1 MVEQHPVVWAK
12 KKTAYRTVTDE
23 QGIRLEPS
31 GSPVLRVMASVFV
44 LSLAYFCAMFSVGLY
59 QDGGE
64 SDVES
69 PSVTGC
75 RESQTEILLGANPT
89 YCFDGTYSAA
99 IELTTSEDQHIRES
113 GEDQEYGGTYVS
125 EYRWEDVE
133 DSVVYGYVE
142 EGRYTCYR
150 YIPEFVLADDWVVGD
165 FANDFEYPGW
175 CGSAVENQDT
185 RVYEEGPHPYDDV
198 WMYAASDVGAMTT
211 FLNVHK
217 TTEDRTYHRLYV
229 AKSFVEWER
238 AEWGAEGEFPSEM
251 LICSVPLTLV
261 LLFAADTRRRVLVVD
276 RGAKS
281 IIRKRRGRFPSFSKT
296 WSDVDF
302 SATTVVRSVRE
313 KQHST
318 AATEDSPAEQ
328 WSTYHDGLNIVI
340 RHGHAQQHQK
350 MVLFF
355 EDGGDVN
362 VHGQTISAFMAAIGV
377 DFQQRGIQN
386 PSAEMFAKPTLQ
398 YLAEWHGVSKWDDD
412 TANVIIGWYYESDPH
427 FIEKYPQFE
436 EDPEFMLE
444 PHGTRPYKG
453 MYIRP
458 LYEGAGLVTVRST
471 EEAQR
476 LLDHVL
482 ALRDEETKKREK
494 EIQAEKATSG
504 DAVVEMEP
512 SEHPASTNK
521 GGPWGYGPTEEE
533 IPPSTVSKDD
543 ESTESAPMDSFWTR
557 DDSGNEGAE

>member
-12 KKTAYRTVTDE
+12 KKIAYRTVTDE

-31 GSPVLRVMASVFV
+31 DSPVLRVMASVFV
-44 LSLAYFCAMFSVGLY
+44 LSLAYFSAMFSVGLY

-125 EYRWEDVE
+125 EYRWEDVD

-142 EGRYTCYR
+142 EGRYACYR

-165 FANDFEYPGW
+165 FADDFDYPGW

-185 RVYEEGPHPYDDV
+185 RVYEEGTHPYDDV
-198 WMYAASDVGAMTT
+198 WMYAAHDVGAMTT

-276 RGAKS
+276 RGTKS

-296 WSDVDF
+296 WSDVNF
-302 SATTVVRSVRE
+302 SSTTVVRSVRE

-328 WSTYHDGLNIVI
+328 WSSYHDGLNIVF
-340 RHGHAQQHQK
+340 RHGQHQQ
-350 MVLFF
+350 MFLFF
-355 EDGGDVN
+355 EDGGDIN
-362 VHGQTISAFMAAIGV
+362 VHGQTITDFMAAIGIEFRP
-377 DFQQRGIQN
+377 DGIQN
-386 PSAEMFAKPTLQ
+386 SQAFHQRRQAEMFAKPTLQ
-398 YLAEWHGVSKWDDD
+398 YIAEYHGVSEWNDG
-412 TANVIIGWYYESDPH
+412 TAQFIVDWYYESDPN

-436 EDPEFMLE
+436 ENPDFMLE
-444 PHGTRPYKG
+444 PHGN
-453 MYIRP
+453 RP
-458 LYEGAGLVTVRST
+458 LKEMYWRPFFDGAGLSTVAST
-471 EEAQR
+471 EDAQR
-476 LLDHVL
+476 LLDHLL
-482 ALRDEETKKREK
+482 ALRKREMADMGK
-494 EIQAEKATSG
+494 
-504 DAVVEMEP
+504 
-512 SEHPASTNK
+512 
-521 GGPWGYGPTEEE
+521 
-533 IPPSTVSKDD
+533 D
-543 ESTESAPMDSFWTR
+543 ESYGQTVVVQETVPGLTTTGGQAKETVPLDFGQKVGAATGSFWTL
-557 DDSGNEGAE
+557 DDSDK